1 MKIYDFETF
10 KKNCKNIKAIKY
22 KNLEDITK
30 SCYNK
35 EYFAWGRKFEASFV
49 LMNVTYYP
57 SWTTIE
63 LNIFCEENKKVI
75 KTHLDEIGFKDYV
88 EYVETENTELEIE

>member
-10 KKNCKNIKAIKY
+10 RKNCKRIKAIKY
-22 KNLEDITK
+22 KKYEDLTRGR
-30 SCYNK
+30 YDK
-35 EYFAWGRKFEASFV
+35 EYFAWGKKFEASFV
-49 LMNVTYYP
+49 LMNTTYYP

-75 KTHLDEIGFKDYV
+75 KIHLDEICFKDYV

>member
-10 KKNCKNIKAIKY
+10 KKNCENIKAIKY
-22 KNLEDITK
+22 KNFEDITR

-35 EYFAWGRKFEASFV
+35 EYFAWGKKFEASFV
-49 LMNVTYYP
+49 FMNVTYYP

-63 LNIFCEENKKVI
+63 LNIFYEDNKKVI
-75 KTHLDEIGFKDYV
+75 THIDKIGFEDYI
-88 EYVETENTELEIE
+88 EYVEIGNFTELEIE

>member
-10 KKNCKNIKAIKY
+10 KKNCKNVKAVKFKEAEEIP
-22 KNLEDITK
+22 E
-30 SCYNK
+30 CYNK
-35 EYFAWGRKFEASFV
+35 EYFAWGKKFEASFV
-49 LMNVTYYP
+49 FMNVTYYP

-63 LNIFCEENKKVI
+63 LNIFCEESKKAI
-75 KTHLDEIGFKDYV
+75 KLNLDKISFKDYI